1 MAMGPQWMATDGM
14 GSAKTTSVAGSTSGR
29 TSNSPNGIMLTAPH
43 PLPPHSSGAGRASPA
58 EEAAHQVCVGGGA
71 SQSRLVSRIRCRWV
85 MDAEEVVSGCAEVVG
100 EVKRRSW
107 RQAGS
112 CILPDASVRQT
123 LTCADNTGREP
134 AVRVVHGRRVGT

>member
-58 EEAAHQVCVGGGA
+58 ARRCSSGVC
-71 SQSRLVSRIRCRWV
+71 W
-85 MDAEEVVSGCAEVVG
+85 
-100 EVKRRSW
+100 
-107 RQAGS
+107 
-112 CILPDASVRQT
+112 
-123 LTCADNTGREP
+123 
-134 AVRVVHGRRVGT
+134 GRRFKTGQSDTMQMGDGC